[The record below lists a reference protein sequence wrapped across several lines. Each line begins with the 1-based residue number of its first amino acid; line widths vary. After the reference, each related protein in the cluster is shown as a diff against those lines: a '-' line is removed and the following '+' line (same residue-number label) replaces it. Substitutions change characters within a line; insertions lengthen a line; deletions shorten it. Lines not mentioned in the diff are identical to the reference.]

1 MKKVIVI
8 IAVLL
13 SAAFISGF
21 ALPRFFEDNL
31 LENTAYTELA
41 DGTYCISHTTEKG
54 EIIECSFSIDE
65 EKLSDKCY
73 KYTFLF
79 NQTNPDSKYNVYALS
94 LNLNSTCNI
103 SISDAF
109 VSEGGSN
116 YKAVNPIGKTAEFT
130 SDGNYMHVT
139 MLVYKEGIDE
149 PISAAL
155 RYSIKGNG
163 LYAKNRFIGIEHNFT
178 V

>member
-1 MKKVIVI
+1 MKKTIMI
-8 IAVLL
+8 IAILL
-13 SAAFISGF
+13 AITVISGF

-31 LENTAYTELA
+31 LENGTCVELIS
-41 DGTYCISHTTEKG
+41 DTYCISHTTEKG
-54 EIIECSFSIDE
+54 EIIECSFGIDE
-65 EKLSDKCY
+65 EKISDNCY

-79 NQTNPDSKYNVYALS
+79 NQNDPECNYDVYALS
-94 LNLNSTCNI
+94 LNLNSAYDI

-109 VSEGGSN
+109 VSEGGSD
-116 YKAVNPIGKTAEFT
+116 YQAVNPIGNTAEFT

-139 MLVYKEGIDE
+139 MLINKELPDE
-149 PISAAL
+149 PVSATL

-163 LYAKNRFIGIEHNFT
+163 IYSENRFIGIEHDFT